1 MNPSAPPRIDSSP
14 LIIAKTHLPPRRD
27 EWLRRPRLLDILHTA
42 IDAQIFFITAPA
54 GYGKTSLLIDFAHE
68 ADFPVAWYALDE
80 FDNAPHTFLRYLIAS
95 VRVHIPEFGAAAL
108 TALERAGDSVE
119 SFQPVIALIANDLFR
134 LPDHLVIVLDDYH
147 EIQNQIIDQLVARLI
162 RNAAENCHLYINS
175 RTLLRVPEQ
184 TRLIAR
190 GQMSGISI
198 HELKF
203 TAPEIQALVQKNF
216 DLTISDTRAHEL
228 ANYTDGWISALLLM
242 GHQTGW
248 RALVESAIIAPD
260 AAGPVYEY
268 LAEQVLARQSED
280 VRHFLL
286 GSSILDPLSPE
297 MLDSLPGIGN
307 AQKNLQALEN
317 QQLFLTR
324 LGGQDLYT
332 YHRLFRDFL
341 RERLRRDQPDWHA
354 QLALACAQLYARQG
368 QWERVVEIYLSL
380 GRTEDA
386 ARALESAEE
395 SLRSNSQVSTM
406 TTWLDL
412 MPSTAIQ
419 IHPHLLSLRA
429 KSFFYRGDMEKAL
442 LHFDRAAEMLIQTN
456 DRAAAVDK
464 LFWEGD
470 ALRILGRYRECIEL
484 SEKIATLISELDHLE
499 LVRLRAANLHM
510 RGISEYYLG
519 ELSVALADLA
529 QARDLL
535 IESGDLAR
543 LANVYHDLGITARAN
558 GRVLEA
564 LEYYSTALQCW
575 ERLQDQGAAA
585 LTLNSLGYLYCLQGE
600 IRKAEMVLQDA
611 LKRAREAGALRAE
624 AAVLGTLGDLHRDNA
639 DYPQALQYYGDGL
652 RVAQQTHDANIVLY
666 SKIATGD
673 CYRLMR
679 DFARAYEW
687 IKSAAESLTPNAS
700 SADLG
705 QLKFAQGLVAT
716 DQGRLDEAIQM
727 LTDAASLF
735 RQEGNRHLQAIAE
748 FNLAHVLN
756 LLGQTEQAIPRLIRT
771 SELIDLLGY
780 DHFLIVE
787 GRRAE
792 ITLRLAATLDQ
803 VGTKFKRI
811 LDRVRL
817 PQVHYLP
824 PAAKSR
830 TASVL
835 QVFTLGQE
843 RFTLGGA
850 EVNAL
855 RPQVREVFLFLLSHH
870 PHGARREELWE
881 LCWQDL
887 SAERAD
893 AVLRLTITRIRKAL
907 CAVTLSNGWYALT
920 PENFWYDVYE
930 FELGL
935 AEASRA
941 STARARVPRLQ
952 QALELYHG
960 DYLARLDAQWV
971 IIERERLRKAY
982 LYAML
987 SLAQAHDEVGDFAF
1001 ALRTFDKVCIEEPFL
1016 EAAWLGTMKT
1026 YLRMGNR
1033 AAALETYEQLKTI
1046 LKKEMEIEPSPELQ
1060 EFHRRIIDLRV

>member
-1 MNPSAPPRIDSSP
+1 MNPSSAPRVDPSP

-27 EWLRRPRLLDILHTA
+27 ELLRRPRLLDTLHTA
-42 IDAQIFFITAPA
+42 LDAQIFFITAPA

-80 FDNAPHTFLRYLIAS
+80 FDNAPHTFLRYLIAA

-108 TALERAGDSVE
+108 AALERAGDAVE

-134 LPDHLVIVLDDYH
+134 LPDHLAIVLDDYH
-147 EIQNQIIDQLVARLI
+147 AIHNPLIDQLVAQLI
-162 RNAAENCHLYINS
+162 RNAAENCHLYIDS
-175 RTLLRVPEQ
+175 RTLLRIPDQ
-184 TRLIAR
+184 ALLIAR

-203 TAPEIQALVQKNF
+203 TAPEIQALVQQNF
-216 DLTISDTRAHEL
+216 DLTISDARAQEL
-228 ANYTDGWISALLLM
+228 AQYTDGWISALLLM
-242 GHQTGW
+242 GHQAGW
-248 RALVESAIIAPD
+248 RALVESAITAPA
-260 AAGPVYEY
+260 AAGLVYEY

-280 VRHFLL
+280 LRHFLL

-297 MLDSLPGIGN
+297 MLDSLPRLSN
-307 AQKNLQALEN
+307 ARENLRVLEN

-332 YHRLFRDFL
+332 YHPLFRDFL
-341 RERLRRDQPDWHA
+341 RERLRHDQPDWHV
-354 QLALACAQLYARQG
+354 QLSLACARLYAQQS

-406 TTWLDL
+406 TTWLD
-412 MPSTAIQ
+412 AIPPPVVQ
-419 IHPHLLSLRA
+419 LRPQLLSLQA
-429 KSFFYRGDMEKAL
+429 KSFFYRGDMDKAL
-442 LHFDRAAEMLIQTN
+442 LYFDRAAEMFIQTN
-456 DRAAAVDK
+456 DHAAAVDK
-464 LFWEGD
+464 LLWEGD
-470 ALRILGRYRECIEL
+470 ALRILGRYRECIGL
-484 SEKIATLISELDHLE
+484 SEKIAALLSELDHPQLT
-499 LVRLRAANLHM
+499 RLRAANLHM

-519 ELSVALADLA
+519 ELSVALADLT
-529 QARDLL
+529 QARDLFL
-535 IESGDLAR
+535 QTEDLVR
-543 LANVYHDLGITARAN
+543 QANVYHDLGMTARAS
-558 GRVLEA
+558 GQLVKA
-564 LEYYSTALQCW
+564 LEFHSATLSLWQ
-575 ERLQDQGAAA
+575 RLQDPNAAA
-585 LTLNSLGYLYCLQGE
+585 MTLNNLGYLYCLKGE
-600 IRKAEMVLQDA
+600 TQQAEMVLRDA
-611 LKRAREAGALRAE
+611 LQRARVSSALRAE
-624 AAVLGTLGDLHRDNA
+624 AIVLGTFGDLHRDNT
-639 DYPQALQYYGDGL
+639 DYPQALQYYGDSL

-666 SKIATGD
+666 SKIATAD
-673 CYRLMR
+673 CYRLMGE
-679 DFARAYEW
+679 FARAHEW
-687 IKSAAESLTPNAS
+687 IKSAAESLTPSAS

-705 QLKFAQGLVAT
+705 LVKLTQGLLAT
-716 DQGRLDEAIQM
+716 DQGRLDNAIQM
-727 LTDAASLF
+727 LPDAASIF
-735 RQEGNRHLQAIAE
+735 RQGGNRHLEAIAE

-756 LLGQTEQAIPRLIRT
+756 LLGQSDQAIPHLMRT

-780 DHFLIVE
+780 DHFLVVE

-803 VGTKFKRI
+803 VGVKFKRI

-824 PAAKSR
+824 PAARPR
-830 TASVL
+830 TAPVL

-855 RPQVREVFLFLLSHH
+855 RPQVREVFLFLLSRH
-870 PHGARREELWE
+870 PQGARREELWE

-887 SAERAD
+887 SAARAD
-893 AVLRLTITRIRKAL
+893 AVLRLTISRIRKAL
-907 CAVTLSNGWYALT
+907 CPVTLANGWYALT
-920 PENFWYDVYE
+920 PENFWFDVDE
-930 FELGL
+930 FERGL

-941 STARARVPRLQ
+941 STSRARVPRLQ

-960 DYLARLDAQWV
+960 DYLARFEAQWV

-982 LYAML
+982 LYALL
-987 SLAQAHDEVGDFAF
+987 SLAQAHAEMGDFAL

-1033 AAALETYEQLKTI
+1033 AAALETYEHLKTI